1 MITLK
6 VKGRARSIDLSFP
19 ISERELETKLSIIDA
34 DTFIQPILEV
44 EKVIE
49 PKCMHRLEGQRIN
62 LDEINYLAKRIDSF
76 TFREENKY
84 YAIVEQEMMS
94 NPKDMINLT
103 FDTDYKYTLIQ
114 DISNMTAV
122 GKAHVLSQQGGIV
135 VENQMSDE
143 EYAEIGRKT
152 IN

>member
-49 PKCMHRLEGQRIN
+49 PKCMH
-62 LDEINYLAKRIDSF
+62 
-76 TFREENKY
+76 
-84 YAIVEQEMMS
+84 
-94 NPKDMINLT
+94 
-103 FDTDYKYTLIQ
+103 
-114 DISNMTAV
+114 
-122 GKAHVLSQQGGIV
+122 
-135 VENQMSDE
+135 
-143 EYAEIGRKT
+143 
-152 IN
+152 